1 MRTVLIAL
9 VLAAGTAAAQ
19 PAPPRCDVTISR
31 APDEVR
37 AAVERWLAA
46 EAHCSVALELRVVPT
61 EGGYYVLARDGAG
74 QIRERVVPDAQSAG
88 VLVASWAADDGI
100 RPVPRVSWAAFDG
113 DGAVRPSPDA
123 AARPPGLARTTVEPR
138 SVVGEEPWSHW
149 IGLGVTDVVS
159 ANEDGE
165 GIRADIDLASRG
177 RWAIGATASVTRSHA
192 FMAPFGS
199 ITAMVGGAMQLTD
212 AKALVYASTRARW
225 RGWHVRGVVGAGFVF
240 TTAQALLY
248 QPGQGYETYTA
259 QGVVPTAEA
268 ALLVGHTLGRKLAF
282 EIGPVG
288 SLYAQMFHFEFSV
301 DPQSG
306 LTMPY
311 DVSRTPVQWAL
322 VAGLQYRL

>member
-37 AAVERWLAA
+37 AAVQRWLAA
-46 EAHCSVALELRVVPT
+46 EPHCSVSLELRVVPT

-100 RPVPRVSWAAFDG
+100 RPASRISWAAFDG
-113 DGAVRPSPDA
+113 DGATRPSPDA
-123 AARPPGLARTTVEPR
+123 AARPPGLTRSAGEPHGVVAR
-138 SVVGEEPWSHW
+138 EPWSHW
-149 IGLGVTDVVS
+149 LGLAATDVVT
-159 ANEDGE
+159 ANENG
-165 GIRADIDLASRG
+165 GGVRADIDLATRG
-177 RWAIGATASVTRSHA
+177 PWAIGATASVTRSHA
-192 FMAPFGS
+192 FMAPLGA
-199 ITAMVGGAMQLTD
+199 ITGMVGGSFQLTD
-212 AKALVYASTRARW
+212 AKALAYASARARW
-225 RGWHVRGVVGAGFVF
+225 HGWHVRGVVGAGFVF
-240 TTAQALLY
+240 TTAQALVY
-248 QPGQGYETYTA
+248 EPAQGYETYTA

-301 DPQSG
+301 DPQG
-306 LTMPY
+306 QLAMPY

-322 VAGLQYRL
+322 VAGLRYRL